1 MLARYSAPSY
11 PFLSL
16 EREISRL
23 LNDAQPLL
31 AHPQNSAEA
40 AFTPVLNLWEDP
52 QHYFVS
58 TELPG
63 LKQEEID
70 VSLQGN
76 DLVISGERKTEK
88 EEKDDKKT
96 WHRRE
101 TRYGKFYR
109 MVSLPQDI
117 DASRISAE
125 MKEGVL
131 KVVLPKAERSRPS
144 KIAIKTN

>member
-11 PFLSL
+11 PFHSL
-16 EREISRL
+16 EREFTRL
-23 LNDAQPLL
+23 LNEALP
-31 AHPQNSAEA
+31 AASHAPEA
-40 AFTPVLNLWEDP
+40 AFAPALNLWEDP

-63 LKQEEID
+63 LKQEDID
-70 VSLQGN
+70 VSYHGN
-76 DLVISGERKTEK
+76 DLVISGERKEEK
-88 EEKDDKKT
+88 VEKDDKKT

-117 DASRISAE
+117 DAGRISAE

-131 KVVLPKAERSRPS
+131 TVALPKAERSRPN
-144 KIAIKTN
+144 KITIQAR